1 MILPVE
7 ICCMTQG
14 TQTGAQWQSRGVG
27 WGGRWEGGSRGR
39 GHMYT
44 YGWFMLMYGRNQ
56 HKIIKQL
63 SSIKNKMKRKQ
74 TRDWEKIKTD
84 ETRDWK
90 KVILV

>member
-1 MILPVE
+1 
-7 ICCMTQG
+7 
-14 TQTGAQWQSRGVG
+14 
-27 WGGRWEGGSRGR
+27 
-39 GHMYT
+39 
-44 YGWFMLMYGRNQ
+44 MYGRNQ